1 MCFKKCCV
9 NPIRKEMTAMSKM
22 LGKMDMVVDKLQ
34 CRNHVDRWCK
44 ANCNP
49 HDRNELR
56 GVQTKL
62 RKRRPTLVVQKI
74 LGGVEREA
82 RIRKTSETRKIIK
95 PRLTE
100 DNE

>member
-56 GVQTKL
+56 GVDTEMYVSRRL
-62 RKRRPTLVVQKI
+62 HDLPSMEKRRL
-74 LGGVEREA
+74 L
-82 RIRKTSETRKIIK
+82 
-95 PRLTE
+95 
-100 DNE
+100 